1 MKWTARVVRYA
12 RKLGEVFSEFRLGSF
27 YLFIP
32 LVAGLTKR
40 LSSGLRPFRCILCKV
55 IADD

>member
-32 LVAGLTKR
+32 LVAELTKR
-40 LSSGLRPFRCILCKV
+40 LSSDLRPFRCIL
-55 IADD
+55 